1 MTKQRFEISGM
12 TCASCA
18 VHVEKVVAALSGVDL
33 VTVSL
38 LTNSMLVVFDESL
51 ISVHD
56 IMKEVEKAGY
66 HAFTSQTTLSKD
78 KPVSIYVDE
87 LSQLKTRLIVSLLFL
102 IPLLYLSM
110 GHMFYLPIPPF
121 LSPYDN
127 AIGFVF
133 MQFLLVLPIVF
144 INRNFFIIGFKQL
157 FKCSPNMDTL
167 IALGSSAAFIY
178 GIYAIFKI
186 GQVLA
191 MGQMNLVHDFTSN
204 VYFESAGTILS
215 LITLGKYFETKAK
228 RKTSQAISKLI
239 ALKPDTAWIK
249 IDHKTVE
256 IPIEEVKVGQ
266 TILIKAGGTI
276 PVDGH
281 IVSGDGYVDQ
291 AAITGESIPVFKKSG
306 DEVIGATILK
316 SGYIEIIADKI
327 GNDTVLSKIIRLV
340 EEANSGKAPIS
351 RLADKIS
358 YYFVPIV
365 MIIALITGVVW
376 LFVGQSFEYAMARS
390 ISVLIIACPCA
401 LGLATPTA
409 IMVGTGMG
417 AKNGILI
424 KSAEILENAGKVDTV
439 VLDKTGTITEG
450 EPRVKGIIT
459 SQYITSE
466 NLLQIVAS
474 VEKNSEHPLS
484 YAIVKKAVNDNLTL
498 DVVDDYVTFPG
509 KGIKAS
515 LHSKEYYIGNLGFM
529 KEHAIDTHFFEEKAN
544 QMAQKGETV
553 VYCADSKNVL
563 GLISIADTIK
573 ENSVEG
579 IHRLQR
585 MGMDIMMLS
594 GDNKLTA
601 EAIANQIGNI
611 KTIAEVLPHE
621 KEKVITQL
629 LHEGKTV
636 AMVGDGINDAPALAK
651 ANIGVAIGAG
661 TDIAMDAADVIL
673 VRNDIRDVTSMIK
686 LSKRVMRNI
695 KQNLFWAFVYNII
708 GIPIASGIFYPIFQ
722 WELNPM
728 LAAAAMSLSSV
739 SVVLNALRLRFFQFE
754 KQESNQYVKSYETI
768 NTSYMEKIIIIEG
781 MSCSHCS
788 NAIEKELNKIEGVEA
803 SVDLEKKS
811 ARVILHTKVQD
822 EILRKVIEDLGYK
835 VISIQ

>member
-340 EEANSGKAPIS
+340 EEANSGKALIS

-459 SQYITSE
+459 NQYITSE

-544 QMAQKGETV
+544 QMAQNGET
-553 VYCADSKNVL
+553 C
-563 GLISIADTIK
+563 
-573 ENSVEG
+573 
-579 IHRLQR
+579 
-585 MGMDIMMLS
+585 
-594 GDNKLTA
+594 
-601 EAIANQIGNI
+601 
-611 KTIAEVLPHE
+611 
-621 KEKVITQL
+621 
-629 LHEGKTV
+629 TV
-636 AMVGDGINDAPALAK
+636 
-651 ANIGVAIGAG
+651 
-661 TDIAMDAADVIL
+661 
-673 VRNDIRDVTSMIK
+673 
-686 LSKRVMRNI
+686 
-695 KQNLFWAFVYNII
+695 
-708 GIPIASGIFYPIFQ
+708 PIQ
-722 WELNPM
+722 KM
-728 LAAAAMSLSSV
+728 
-739 SVVLNALRLRFFQFE
+739 
-754 KQESNQYVKSYETI
+754 
-768 NTSYMEKIIIIEG
+768 
-781 MSCSHCS
+781 C
-788 NAIEKELNKIEGVEA
+788 
-803 SVDLEKKS
+803 
-811 ARVILHTKVQD
+811 
-822 EILRKVIEDLGYK
+822 
-835 VISIQ
+835 